1 MKSLIFLMIA
11 TCIFISCKKE
21 SFIES
26 KEAKLSVSEDTL
38 HFDTVFTTVG
48 SVTQS
53 FKIFNNNSQKL
64 RLTQV
69 KLAGGNSSQFKIN
82 VDGISAPEVNNIE
95 VNGNDS
101 LYVFVQVNVN
111 PGNLE
116 LPFLLSDSIQ
126 IDYNGNTQWVQ
137 LEAFG
142 QNAIFLKN
150 KIITGTQT
158 WDAKLPYVISGG
170 LQIDT
175 NAVLNISAG
184 TRIYLHA
191 DVPILV
197 DGTVRAIGNTNA
209 RITFAGDRLDP
220 DYKDFPAAWPGI
232 YFRNTSKNNL
242 LKNVII
248 KNAYQGVVAQ
258 SLQASGTPKVTM
270 SQCIIDNVYDAGILG
285 INTSIYADNCLI
297 SNCGSNVNLV
307 YGGDYQFVNCT
318 IVTYGNLFIDHKN
331 PVLQVA
337 DFISQDGSILAAPLT
352 ALFQN
357 TIVWG
362 ENGSVDNE
370 AVVTKK
376 GSSIFSV
383 KFDHVLYKSKED
395 PANVNFISSIK
406 NIPPAFDSINASKR
420 IFDFHIQPGGPG
432 INAGVATSF
441 LYDLDGKARDQK
453 PDLGCY
459 EL

>member
-1 MKSLIFLMIA
+1 MLLA
-11 TCIFISCKKE
+11 ACIFVSCKKD

-26 KEAKLSVSEDTL
+26 KEAKLSVSDDTL
-38 HFDTVFTTVG
+38 HFDTVFTTIG

-64 RLTQV
+64 RLSQV
-69 KLAGGNSSQFKIN
+69 KLAGGNASQFKIN
-82 VDGISAPEVNNIE
+82 IDGISAPEVKNIE

-111 PGNLE
+111 PDNAE

-126 IDYNGNTQWVQ
+126 IDYNGNSQWVQ
-137 LEAFG
+137 LEAYG

-150 KIITGTQT
+150 KIIAGTQT
-158 WDAKLPYVISGG
+158 WNANLPYVIMGG

-175 NAVLNISAG
+175 NAVLNITAG
-184 TRIYLHA
+184 TKIYLHA
-191 DVPILV
+191 DAPFLV
-197 DGTVRAIGNTNA
+197 DGTLSAIGNTDA
-209 RITFAGDRLDP
+209 RILFAGDRLDP

-248 KNAYQGVVAQ
+248 KNAYQGIVAQ
-258 SLQASGTPKVTM
+258 SLQSSGIPKVTM

-297 SNCGSNVNLV
+297 SNCGSNVNLL
-307 YGGDYQFVNCT
+307 YGGDYQFINCT
-318 IVTYGNLFIDHKN
+318 IATYGNLFINHKS
-331 PVLQVA
+331 PVLQIA
-337 DFISQDGSILAAPLT
+337 DFISQDESIFTAPLT

-357 TIVWG
+357 TILWG

-370 AVVTKK
+370 VVVTKK
-376 GSSIFSV
+376 GSSNFSV
-383 KFDHVLYKSKED
+383 KFDHVLYKAKED
-395 PANVNFISSIK
+395 PANVTFISSIK
-406 NIPPAFDSINASKR
+406 NVPPAFDTINTSKR
-420 IFDFHIQPGGPG
+420 IFDFHLKPGAPG
-432 INAGVATSF
+432 INAGITTSF

-459 EL
+459 EN